1 MNAPMISAAPAL
13 VLMGVCG
20 SGKTTVGK
28 VLAKRLGVAY
38 RDADEFH
45 PPENVAKMS
54 AGIPLHDDDRWP
66 WLDAIAAAIRET
78 PPAAQVVVSCS
89 ALRRIY
95 RERIA
100 RSAERPVR
108 FVHLH
113 GPRDILAERMS
124 RRTGHF
130 MPVSLLDSQLAL
142 LEPPGPDEPAV
153 QLSIELPVERL
164 VTTLVDRLG
173 VVGPAG

>member
-1 MNAPMISAAPAL
+1 MNAPIRSAAPAL
-13 VLMGVCG
+13 VMMGVCG
-20 SGKTTVGK
+20 SGKTTVGSL
-28 VLAKRLGVAY
+28 LAERLGVSY

-45 PPENVAKMS
+45 PPANVAKMS

-78 PPAAQVVVSCS
+78 PPAVQIVVSCS

-95 RERIA
+95 RERIV
-100 RSAERPVR
+100 RSAERQVR

-113 GPRDILAERMS
+113 GPRDLLIERMT
-124 RRTGHF
+124 RRAGHF
-130 MPVSLLDSQLAL
+130 MPVSLLDSQLEL
-142 LEPPGPDEPAV
+142 LELPGPDEPVV

-164 VTTLVDRLG
+164 VTTLADRLG
-173 VVGPAG
+173 SAGPAR